1 MDMLCWVAF
10 CSRLLGRLAAR
21 LEMAEEAAAYEA
33 AHAQQLDALL
43 AHHWNEKLQAFNDWG
58 LQACAPELDE
68 KVAPGSE
75 EEELGIFNNDE
86 DQFQS

>member
-33 AHAQQLDALL
+33 AHAQQLDALQR
-43 AHHWNEKLQAFNDWG
+43 HHWNEKLQAFNDWG
-58 LQACAPELDE
+58 LQACHTGLEPQASRQGPRQACDSH
-68 KVAPGSE
+68 V
-75 EEELGIFNNDE
+75 
-86 DQFQS
+86 